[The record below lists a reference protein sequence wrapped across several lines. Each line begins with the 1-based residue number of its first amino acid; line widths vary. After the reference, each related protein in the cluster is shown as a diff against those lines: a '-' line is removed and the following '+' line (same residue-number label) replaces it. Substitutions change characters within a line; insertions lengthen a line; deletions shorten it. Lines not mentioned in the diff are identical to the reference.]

1 MAGSDKKQSP
11 VSHTV
16 VVSVLPSA
24 GFSARIEATEDQKAA
39 LAEAHDLL
47 AVDSFIAELELKR
60 WRRDGVRIRG
70 NVQARIRQEC
80 VVTLEPLVTDLDVP
94 VDAVFLPEGSKL
106 ARPLDEEGA
115 LIVDPDGPDLP
126 EIFEGGVIDAGAV
139 AEEFFALDIDPYPR
153 APGAEMEA
161 EEGDGEDASEKPFAG
176 LAALRDKL

>member
-115 LIVDPDGPDLP
+115 LIVDPDGPRPSGD
-126 EIFEGGVIDAGAV
+126 IRRRRHRCRRGCRGVLRTRHRSLSA
-139 AEEFFALDIDPYPR
+139 R
-153 APGAEMEA
+153 ARR
-161 EEGDGEDASEKPFAG
+161 GDGSGRRRRRRRVGKAFRGPCGAT
-176 LAALRDKL
+176 R